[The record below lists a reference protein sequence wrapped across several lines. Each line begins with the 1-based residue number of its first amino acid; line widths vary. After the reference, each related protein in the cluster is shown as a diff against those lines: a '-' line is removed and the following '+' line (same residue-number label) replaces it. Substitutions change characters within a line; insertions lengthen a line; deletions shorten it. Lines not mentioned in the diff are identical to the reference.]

1 MTHVARYVYLF
12 TICISFLS
20 LPAFAGGVGS
30 DQLLWEAN
38 QLFREFKD
46 AEALEKFEQLI
57 KEEPNHQEALC
68 KATVLSTRIG
78 GRFTDDTRK
87 GQYFEKALSL
97 SARAVGV
104 DSTKAEANYARALAL
119 GSMSQ
124 VSGIKDRLIYLA
136 ISKRYIDRALAI
148 DDKHAG
154 AWHLQG
160 RWSYKVANL
169 TFAEKAASKLL
180 VSSGELPIASNQD
193 ALSAITKAIAL
204 EPSNLLYYF
213 DLARVQKD
221 VDLKSECI
229 ETLQKALDQKLV
241 TTEDLEISRRCKLL
255 LQQMLKV

>member
-1 MTHVARYVYLF
+1 MTHFGRTIYLL
-12 TICISFLS
+12 CISLSFLS

-38 QLFREFKD
+38 QLFREYKD
-46 AEALEKFEQLI
+46 VEALEKFEQLI
-57 KEEPNHQEALC
+57 TQDPHHQEALC

-87 GQYFEKALSL
+87 GQYFEKALVF
-97 SARAVGV
+97 SARAIEV
-104 DSTKAEANYARALAL
+104 DSQKAEANYVRALAL

-124 VSGIKDRLIYLA
+124 VTGLKERLTYLSS
-136 ISKRYIDRALAI
+136 SKHYIDRALAI

-169 TFAEKAASKLL
+169 TIAEKAASKFLMT
-180 VSSGELPIASNQD
+180 GAAFPIASNKD
-193 ALSAITKAIAL
+193 ALSAISKAVEL
-204 EPSNLLYYF
+204 DPTNLLYYF

-229 ETLQKALDQKLV
+229 ATLQKALDQKLV
-241 TTEDLEISRRCKLL
+241 TTEDLELSRRCKIL

>member
-1 MTHVARYVYLF
+1 MTHITRYIFILS
-12 TICISFLS
+12 IFLGLPS
-20 LPAFAGGVGS
+20 LHALAGGVGS

-46 AEALEKFEQLI
+46 TEALEKFEQLI

-68 KATVLSTRIG
+68 KATILSTRIG
-78 GRFTDDTRK
+78 GRFNDDTRK
-87 GQYFEKALSL
+87 GQYFEKALLL
-97 SARAVGV
+97 SSRALGV

-124 VSGIKDRLIYLA
+124 VSGFKDRLAYLA
-136 ISKRYIDRALAI
+136 TSKRYIDRTLAI
-148 DDKHAG
+148 NDKHAG

-160 RWSYKVANL
+160 RWSFKVANL
-169 TFAEKAASKLL
+169 TLPEKAASKFLMQ
-180 VSSGELPIASNQD
+180 SGALPIASNQD
-193 ALSAITKAIAL
+193 ALSAIAKAIEL

-213 DLARVQKD
+213 DLARVQMD

-241 TTEDLEISRRCKLL
+241 TTEDLELSRRCKVL